1 MPLAAT
7 KHAILNL
14 LNLFISFGA
23 VIVLAL
29 SFAATANAGDRRDQF
44 IDRFAPQWQANCQSP
59 QHRFRLVFKS
69 EGGDS
74 AKDDL
79 LASIQWGGK
88 SFTSLPLK
96 PTLFVAGRLKSDV
109 SSKCDNVTA
118 VLLSTGNLLVVL
130 RRDDRPS
137 EDRLLAVLLDGKTGK
152 TLNVIS
158 DLGAETDQTVLVKY
172 QHGFRIRLVRKWL
185 QRSPQQEP
193 TPILDWVKLDEANGK
208 ISMQWQNE

>member
-7 KHAILNL
+7 KHAIPNL
-14 LNLFISFGA
+14 LNLFISFGV
-23 VIVLAL
+23 VIVLTL
-29 SFAATANAGDRRDQF
+29 WFAATANAGDRREQF
-44 IDRFAPQWQANCQSP
+44 IDRFAPHWQATCQTP

-74 AKDDL
+74 AKDDML
-79 LASIQWGGK
+79 VSLQWDGK
-88 SFTSLPLK
+88 SFTSLSLK
-96 PTLFVAGRLKSDV
+96 PALFVAGRLKSDV
-109 SSKCDNVTA
+109 LSKCDKVTA

-152 TLNVIS
+152 TLDVIS
-158 DLGAETDQTVLVKY
+158 DLGAETDQTILVKY
-172 QHGFRIRLVRKWL
+172 QHGFRIQLVRKWL

-193 TPILDWVKLDEANGK
+193 TPILAWVKLDEANGK
-208 ISMQWQNE
+208 ISKQWHNE